1 MVAKVETAGK
11 VDKVANVAT
20 VVKAVT
26 TGAMEKV
33 AKAAQYFDLMISY
46 HFYAFCGVIA
56 STVRRTA
63 ATAVKVETAAKAVSA
78 FRSYYI
84 ISLLRILRRE
94 RYVFAHNAW

>member
-11 VDKVANVAT
+11 GAKVANEAP

-56 STVRRTA
+56 STVRRMA
-63 ATAVKVETAAKAVSA
+63 ATAVKVETAAKAAGA

-84 ISLLRILRRE
+84 ISLLRISRRG
-94 RYVFAHNAW
+94 RCVFTYNAR